1 NEYNYFDYY
10 KKRWGFFGYCR
21 YIPYLKKRL
30 NNKIVI
36 MEYKVP
42 N

>member
-1 NEYNYFDYY
+1 
-10 KKRWGFFGYCR
+10 

-36 MEYKVP
+36 MEYKP
-42 N
+42 AKLITHN